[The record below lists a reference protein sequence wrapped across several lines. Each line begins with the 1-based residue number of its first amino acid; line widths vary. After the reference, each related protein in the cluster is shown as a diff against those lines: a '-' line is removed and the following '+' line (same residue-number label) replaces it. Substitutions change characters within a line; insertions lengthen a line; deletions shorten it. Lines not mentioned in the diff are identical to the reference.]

1 MEEELRR
8 AYPKTDNLPS
18 MILLNLGY
26 AIRKPMPTPS
36 VAFAD
41 ALGRALT
48 KRFLE
53 LGFQSQH
60 TGSAGNSTLPSASD
74 FPLWGFMYRPAVVEK
89 LTIGRTLPLET
100 LPEVANS

>member
-8 AYPKTDNLPS
+8 ANPKTDNLPS
-18 MILLNLGY
+18 TSKPRLRNQKTY
-26 AIRKPMPTPS
+26 AYHKFTPS

-41 ALGRALT
+41 AHGRALT
-48 KRFLE
+48 TRFLE

-74 FPLWGFMYRPAVVEK
+74 SWGFMYHPAVVEK